1 MLSTFIQTAAK
12 KCKTKLLVLVRCFPQ
27 FGHSTQV
34 QRHTTHILSVRC
46 APWATAQQQPTTK
59 SHGPSKNGCMFL
71 ALNRSPF
78 CRLGHWSHFYPL
90 LGSICHFLLP
100 FWLLDAH
107 IGGPARSDTLFFG
120 GGSCHRRFRLN
131 VPRNGRTHFVVSME
145 DQHFC
150 IGQGILSE
158 MVVGQNPGIL
168 GP

>member
-120 GGSCHRRFRLN
+120 GGPATEGSAWTCH
-131 VPRNGRTHFVVSME
+131 
-145 DQHFC
+145 
-150 IGQGILSE
+150 E
-158 MVVGQNPGIL
+158 MVGLISLFPWKTNTFALDRASWVRWL
-168 GP
+168 WVKTLVS